1 MSNET
6 INLRTT
12 ESTVG
17 RVASVNV
24 SVEKGTIKTPVAS
37 AQVDR
42 FGLVDDAHAG
52 PWHRQVSLLGT
63 DSVERFSLEAGREI
77 APGEFAENLT
87 VDGIDFRRIG
97 LLDRFLVGEG
107 DDQVE
112 LETTQIGKK
121 CHGDSCAIYREVGAC
136 VMPHEG
142 LFTRVIRGG
151 TVRSGD
157 QVEYL
162 PFTLR
167 TDILTLSDRA
177 AAGDYED
184 RSGPAI
190 CQTLEDFFA
199 TRRWRADIQSDIL
212 PDEVDQLAD
221 RIRTA
226 TAARSS
232 LIITT
237 GGTGIGPRDITPEVV
252 RPMLDK
258 EIPGIVEAIRI
269 KYGEKKPGAWLSRSV
284 AGVIGS
290 TLVFC
295 LPGSVRAVGEYM
307 TEISRVLEHLLFMV
321 RGIDRHG

>member
-6 INLRTT
+6 INLGTAKSTT
-12 ESTVG
+12 GS
-17 RVASVNV
+17 VASVNV
-24 SVEKGTIKTPVAS
+24 SVEKGTIKKPVDS
-37 AQVDR
+37 VKVDR
-42 FGLVDDAHAG
+42 HGLVDDAHAG

-63 DSVERFSLEAGREI
+63 DSVERFSQQAGRQI

-87 VDGIDFRRIG
+87 VAGIDFQRIG
-97 LLDRFLVGEG
+97 LLDRFVVGEG

-151 TVRSGD
+151 TIRQGD
-157 QVEYL
+157 PVEYL

-167 TDILTLSDRA
+167 ADVLTLSDRA

-190 CQTLEDFFA
+190 CATLAEFFA
-199 TRRWRADIQSDIL
+199 ARRWRADIQTDIL
-212 PDEVDQLAD
+212 PDEAD
-221 RIRTA
+221 RLTDRVRRA

-252 RPMLDK
+252 RPMMDK

-284 AGVIGS
+284 AGVIGG

-307 TEISRVLEHLLFMV
+307 TEINRVLEHLLFMI